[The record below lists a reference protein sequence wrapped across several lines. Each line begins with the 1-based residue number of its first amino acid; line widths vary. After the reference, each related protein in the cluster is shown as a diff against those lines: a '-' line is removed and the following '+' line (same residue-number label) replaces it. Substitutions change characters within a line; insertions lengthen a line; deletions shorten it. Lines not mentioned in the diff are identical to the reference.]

1 MYARRGCWSVP
12 QLLLEL
18 EARVNALEKSKVT
31 LYEHNIEM
39 LVASGA
45 APVANPRLTIYNDNA
60 LPFTNETIL
69 AYIAIAKAKSATG
82 AYNNKGICY
91 VAHISDV
98 GYRAGFDDG
107 DVVPFDTVLAIT
119 DNVLPVTLNLQV

>member
-39 LVASGA
+39 LVASSGT
-45 APVANPRLTIYNDNA
+45 PVANPRLTIYNDNA

-69 AYIAIAKAKSATG
+69 AYIEIAKAKSATG
-82 AYNNKGICY
+82 VFSNKGMSF
-91 VAHISDV
+91 VAHVSNV
-98 GYRAGFDDG
+98 GFRAGFDNG
-107 DVVPFDTVLAIT
+107 DIVAFDTVLSIT